1 MTPNPTQRLL
11 AEAAGTFILVFAG
24 TGAIIV
30 DERSDA
36 DLGQLGIGL
45 VFGLAIAVGVFT
57 TRRVSGA
64 HFNPAISLGLSVI
77 GRFRYRAIAP
87 YVAAQLAGAIA
98 ASLLLRAL
106 FGDVA
111 DLGATVPDGALWKA
125 FLIEVT
131 ITSFLAFVIARVASE
146 ASLPDFGAAL
156 AIGGAVALGALLGG
170 PLTGGSM
177 NPARSFA
184 PALVSLTF
192 ESNWLY
198 WLAPAVGAVV
208 GMVAF
213 AIIDGGRTEA
223 ASE

>member
-1 MTPNPTQRLL
+1 MTHNASRRLL

-30 DERSDA
+30 DERSDG
-36 DLGQLGIGL
+36 DLGNLGIAL
-45 VFGLAIAVGVFT
+45 VFGLAIAAGVFT
-57 TRRVSGA
+57 TRRVPGA

-77 GRFRYRAIAP
+77 GRFPYRKIAP

-106 FGDVA
+106 FGNVA
-111 DLGATVPDGALWKA
+111 DLGATVPDVALWQA

-146 ASLPDFGAAL
+146 PSLPDPGAAL
-156 AIGGAVALGALLGG
+156 AIGGAVALGALLAG
-170 PLTGGSM
+170 PVTGGSM

-208 GMVAF
+208 GMVTF
-213 AIIDGGRTEA
+213 AAMGRSET